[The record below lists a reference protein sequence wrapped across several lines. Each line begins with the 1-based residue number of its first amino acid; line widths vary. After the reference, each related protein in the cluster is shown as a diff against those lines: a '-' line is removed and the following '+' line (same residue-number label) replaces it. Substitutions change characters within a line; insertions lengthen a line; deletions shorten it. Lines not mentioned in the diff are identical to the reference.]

1 MDNLI
6 VISIAAA
13 LLAIFVVPYYLRTRR
28 QERINRERLAHNQ
41 AAGLDEP
48 PTLHP
53 VVDPGACLG
62 SGACVAACPEGDILG
77 LIHGR
82 PVLLNASRCV
92 GHGQCAAACPVSAIA
107 LVFGT
112 ARRGVDIPHVQGT
125 FETNVPGV
133 FIAGELGGMGLIR
146 NAVRQGCQAVEHMAR
161 RPRAGEGEYDLL
173 VAGAGPAGLAA
184 SLAAL
189 QHGLRC
195 RTVEQEAP
203 GGAVR
208 HYPRQK
214 LVMTEPMEIPL
225 YGRVPWRQASKEQLL
240 ALWDE
245 VMQRTGLQVCTG
257 ERLLSA
263 RRDGPTLVVRTTAG
277 EFRARHLLLAI
288 GRRGT
293 PNRLG
298 VPGEDLAKVAYHLIE
313 PEHYEDQ
320 RIMVVGG
327 GNTALEVAC
336 ALSRPQRRNR
346 VTLVH
351 RGDSFGRA
359 RPQNQA
365 LVEQLAADGHLT
377 VRLGCQVECI
387 HPEHVDL
394 IAGTTP
400 EPVAN
405 DQVFVCVGGSLPVAL
420 LNELGVAIERKFG
433 EV

>member
-1 MDNLI
+1 
-6 VISIAAA
+6 
-13 LLAIFVVPYYLRTRR
+13 
-28 QERINRERLAHNQ
+28 
-41 AAGLDEP
+41 
-48 PTLHP
+48 
-53 VVDPGACLG
+53 
-62 SGACVAACPEGDILG
+62 
-77 LIHGR
+77 
-82 PVLLNASRCV
+82 
-92 GHGQCAAACPVSAIA
+92 
-107 LVFGT
+107 
-112 ARRGVDIPHVQGT
+112 
-125 FETNVPGV
+125 
-133 FIAGELGGMGLIR
+133 
-146 NAVRQGCQAVEHMAR
+146 MAR